1 MVQEVVGKILIMK
14 RGKFK
19 RFKKHFKRA
28 FKRKGKPVYVKV
40 SRGGI
45 RL

>member
-1 MVQEVVGKILIMK
+1 MK
-14 RGKFK
+14 KRFFK
-19 RFKKHFKRA
+19 RSGKRRFSRRKRQMKKQ
-28 FKRKGKPVYVKV
+28 YVKV

>member
-1 MVQEVVGKILIMK
+1 MRRKRTYSRRRKSNFGRKK
-14 RGKFK
+14 NFKRSFKKRRGK
-19 RFKKHFKRA
+19 
-28 FKRKGKPVYVKV
+28 PQYVKV

>member
-1 MVQEVVGKILIMK
+1 M
-14 RGKFK
+14 K
-19 RFKKHFKRA
+19 RFKKHYGGR
-28 FKRKGKPVYVKV
+28 RRRGGKPQYVKV

>member
-1 MVQEVVGKILIMK
+1 M
-14 RGKFK
+14 RK
-19 RFKKHFKRA
+19 RFKRRYKFG
-28 FKRKGKPVYVKV
+28 KGKRYKHYGV

>member
-1 MVQEVVGKILIMK
+1 M
-14 RGKFK
+14 K
-19 RFKKHFKRA
+19 RFKRRYGKIR
-28 FKRKGKPVYVKV
+28 RRGGKPQYVKV

>member
-1 MVQEVVGKILIMK
+1 MEKQQNTERYRSRS
-14 RGKFK
+14 RG
-19 RFKKHFKRA
+19 RR
-28 FKRKGKPVYVKV
+28 RSKPQYVKV

>member
-1 MVQEVVGKILIMK
+1 M
-14 RGKFK
+14 K
-19 RFKKHFKRA
+19 RFKKHYGR
-28 FKRKGKPVYVKV
+28 RRRGSKPQYVKV

>member
-1 MVQEVVGKILIMK
+1 MK
-14 RGKFK
+14 HSQKSRGS
-19 RFKKHFKRA
+19 R
-28 FKRKGKPVYVKV
+28 RKTKTKQSNTYFV

>member
-1 MVQEVVGKILIMK
+1 MR
-14 RGKFK
+14 RGSKHRYGAK
-19 RFKKHFKRA
+19 MGRRGRRIKKY
-28 FKRKGKPVYVKV
+28 GV

>member
-1 MVQEVVGKILIMK
+1 MAYRS
-14 RGKFK
+14 RG
-19 RFKKHFKRA
+19 RRGRGSRRRSKKGTRRHRTYF
-28 FKRKGKPVYVKV
+28 V